1 MCVCGCAAT
10 YRNAADP
17 KTYSRP
23 YSRLLRL
30 TTHQVAS
37 SPSSLASLS
46 MKYSGGGGGDGE
58 AGSAGHP
65 VADFTPADD
74 YADLIR
80 SLVGSAGC
88 PGSKL
93 GVMEKQPF

>member
-1 MCVCGCAAT
+1 
-10 YRNAADP
+10 
-17 KTYSRP
+17 
-23 YSRLLRL
+23 
-30 TTHQVAS
+30 
-37 SPSSLASLS
+37 